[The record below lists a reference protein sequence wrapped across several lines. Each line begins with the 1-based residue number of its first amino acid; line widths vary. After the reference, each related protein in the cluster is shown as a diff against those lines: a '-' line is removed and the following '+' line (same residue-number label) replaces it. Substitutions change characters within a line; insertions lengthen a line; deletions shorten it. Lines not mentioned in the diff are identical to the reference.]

1 MAVNRGESDVKGSAF
16 ERILIGAGFA
26 VFAALEA
33 AGGGEHAIV
42 AGFFA
47 GAAIFVLRRSS
58 ESTRQAA
65 DFAVD
70 FLVVATF
77 TLLCDRSGVLWRA
90 PDSFADLFR
99 FSPVGAGTA
108 AILYLAGVVTLRARS
123 RMAVRAALF
132 VLPLQFSLLLALGS
146 PLVTQIGGWMLL
158 GLDVPE
164 VLRKIAGRTLVLFLL
179 NESIVVGVPLALG
192 RFLPR
197 QWRPHGILFASA
209 FFASLTPY
217 IATSVSH
224 FVAPYLPYPATAAV
238 ATVAAALAQ
247 AGLWGQTYLVTQ
259 AMAGLL
265 RATPSLQVVVFHDWR
280 TGAEKGAVYGF
291 VFMALLLAAGLI
303 VSFPPAMAVISASGP
318 VGGALIGA
326 ALFPLAR
333 AIVESTDSTP
343 PFFARVKELYLH
355 PSNYFRG
362 AVAGASIGFALMIGL
377 PAASDGHR
385 FLFGAVAGAL
395 AYAGV
400 DAAIDFAALT
410 QGRRQHLRSWRV
422 YSLGA
427 LLGALVAGAIAWYL
441 DVGQVETIVAKFF
454 AYTSLDYAAD
464 GRPINDYV
472 IRPLFSKWGAT
483 DLGKV
488 DGGVRLLFDEFV
500 LRRHP
505 MGVRRA
511 ALFDQSV
518 FPDGARRAQPAA
530 ASAPRELAGPRHAR

>member
-1 MAVNRGESDVKGSAF
+1 
-16 ERILIGAGFA
+16 
-26 VFAALEA
+26 
-33 AGGGEHAIV
+33 
-42 AGFFA
+42 
-47 GAAIFVLRRSS
+47 
-58 ESTRQAA
+58 
-65 DFAVD
+65 
-70 FLVVATF
+70 LV
-77 TLLCDRSGVLWRA
+77 
-90 PDSFADLFR
+90 
-99 FSPVGAGTA
+99 
-108 AILYLAGVVTLRARS
+108 GVVTLRARS

-146 PLVTQIGGWMLL
+146 PPVTQIGGVLL
-158 GLDVPE
+158 FGLDVPE
-164 VLRKIAGRTLVLFLL
+164 AFRKIAGRTLVLFLL

-197 QWRPHGILFASA
+197 QWRPHGVLFGSA
-209 FFASLTPY
+209 FLASLTPY
-217 IATSVSH
+217 IATSVPY

-280 TGAEKGAVYGF
+280 TGAEKGAVYGL
-291 VFMALLLAAGLI
+291 VFMALLLAAGLV
-303 VSFPPAMAVISASGP
+303 VSFPPAVAVISAAGP

-343 PFFARVKELYLH
+343 PFFGRVEELYLH

-362 AVAGASIGFALMIGL
+362 AVAGAAVGIALMIGL
-377 PAASDGHR
+377 PAASGGQR
-385 FLFGAVAGAL
+385 FLFGAATGAL

-441 DVGQVETIVAKFF
+441 DAGQVETIVAKFF

-464 GRPINDYV
+464 GRPINEYV

-488 DGGVRLLFDEFV
+488 DGGVRLFFDESFSGVIQWVFAAPLFSINLFFLTALVERSLQPLRKLASWQGLDMLVENAVRV
-500 LRRHP
+500 LRWGLWMAPVIYSFLKASPDPTWYNQDGLIRSGVASWMSYILPDSDFRAWSLDIFTALLAYDALRVLIWFDH
-505 MGVRRA
+505 MGLRVATLVNLSFVGGDA
-511 ALFDQSV
+511 ADEKA
-518 FPDGARRAQPAA
+518 ARFLGKAQT
-530 ASAPRELAGPRHAR
+530 